1 MFGLDANGERASSS
15 THAPGPKRARWPSS
29 RDVSRDGDGGDD
41 DENREDAAA
50 STISLAA
57 CMSESIAWL
66 AGWLRYPAPVRTDEE
81 MAFALVSN

>member
-1 MFGLDANGERASSS
+1 
-15 THAPGPKRARWPSS
+15 
-29 RDVSRDGDGGDD
+29 VSRDGDGGDD

-66 AGWLRYPAPVRTDEE
+66 AGYPPRSARTRRWLSLSSRTELLPRFSPKDRNSRI
-81 MAFALVSN
+81 LS

>member
-1 MFGLDANGERASSS
+1 
-15 THAPGPKRARWPSS
+15 
-29 RDVSRDGDGGDD
+29 VSRDGDGGDD

-66 AGWLRYPAPVRTDEE
+66 AGYPPRSARTRRV
-81 MAFALVSN
+81 AFALVSN